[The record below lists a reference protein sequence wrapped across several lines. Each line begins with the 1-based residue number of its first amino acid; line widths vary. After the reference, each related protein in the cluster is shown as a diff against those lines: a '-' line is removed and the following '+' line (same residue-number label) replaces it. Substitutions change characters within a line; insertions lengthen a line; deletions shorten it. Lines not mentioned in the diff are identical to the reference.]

1 MTLWAAAWWGRHT
14 NWCTARDMSAFEV
27 YNRQGPLL
35 VFRHRAGVGFWQLH
49 PVTGEFRDSLNRQAS
64 WRRFV
69 SRYPSVCG
77 ALFGMADGVGR
88 RRRSS

>member
-1 MTLWAAAWWGRHT
+1 MTLWAAAWWGRYT
-14 NWCTARDMSAFEV
+14 DWCTARDMSAFEV

-49 PVTGEFRDSLNRQAS
+49 PVTGEFRDALNRQAS
-64 WRRFV
+64 WRGFL

-77 ALFGMADGVGR
+77 ALFGMAAGVER